1 MAAILNL
8 ACTIYALGLVL
19 YVGRYARKTYFKSP
33 WAYFEMLYIV
43 LNGTISIS
51 QMNHALMAMS
61 TIRMLES
68 FLSIIIVVKLV
79 YFMQLIDEVAPI
91 VNTIFLIFKDIIWFV
106 LIVLVFLFALANSF
120 YLIGQT

>member
-1 MAAILNL
+1 
-8 ACTIYALGLVL
+8 
-19 YVGRYARKTYFKSP
+19 
-33 WAYFEMLYIV
+33 MLYIV

-51 QMNHALMAMS
+51 QMNHALMAMP